1 MRLSWSDRESIA
13 RALIETYPTADRLKI
28 TLPELQEMVTLLPE
42 FAGPPE
48 PPKTAHLES
57 ILWTWMR
64 LADPVEDA
72 VDGRVDGI
80 ADGHAERGTG

>member
-13 RALIETYPTADRLKI
+13 RALIETYPSADRLKL
-28 TLPELQEMVTLLPE
+28 TLDELKEMVTLLPE

-48 PPKTAHLES
+48 PPKQAHLET

-64 LADPVEDA
+64 LADAGEV
-72 VDGRVDGI
+72 
-80 ADGHAERGTG
+80 

>member
-13 RALIETYPTADRLKI
+13 KALIETYPTADRLK
-28 TLPELQEMVTLLPE
+28 LNLDELKEMVVLLPE

-48 PPKTAHLES
+48 PPKPAHLES

-64 LADPVEDA
+64 LADAVE
-72 VDGRVDGI
+72 G
-80 ADGHAERGTG
+80 

>member
-13 RALIETYPTADRLKI
+13 RALIETYPTADRLR
-28 TLPELQEMVTLLPE
+28 LSLDELKEMVTLLPQ

-64 LADPVEDA
+64 LAD
-72 VDGRVDGI
+72 
-80 ADGHAERGTG
+80 AEEA

>member
-1 MRLSWSDRESIA
+1 MRLSWSDREGIA
-13 RALIETYPTADRLKI
+13 QALIETYPTADRLK
-28 TLPELQEMVTLLPE
+28 LSLDQLKEMVTLLPA

-64 LADPVEDA
+64 LADE
-72 VDGRVDGI
+72 G
-80 ADGHAERGTG
+80 E